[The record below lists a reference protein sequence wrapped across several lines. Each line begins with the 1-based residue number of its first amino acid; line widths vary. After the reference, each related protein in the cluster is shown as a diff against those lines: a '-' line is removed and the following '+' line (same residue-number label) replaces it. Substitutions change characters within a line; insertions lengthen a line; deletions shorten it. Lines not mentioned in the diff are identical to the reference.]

1 VGNVTSITV
10 KTVDGATKT
19 FHGRAAW
26 ALANLMGADEK
37 GCTPIDHPGPRWS
50 HYTWLLRRAGLEVE
64 TITEGHGG
72 AYAGHHAR
80 YVLRSAVEVV
90 AIQEAGA

>member
-1 VGNVTSITV
+1 VANVTAITV
-10 KTVDGATKT
+10 RTSEGVTKT

-26 ALANLMGADEK
+26 ALANLIGASDQ
-37 GCTPIDHPGPRWS
+37 GCTPINHPGPRWS
-50 HYTWLLRRAGLEVE
+50 HYTWLLRRAGIMVE

-90 AIQEAGA
+90 AVQEAGA